1 MSLRTGIMPS
11 HLKGAHVRPVI
22 KKPSLDEGILTI
34 TDLCHARLRPVLLL
48 QRDYRLTY
56 LSIISASPT
65 SLLTSQITVSRRPLS
80 KYRMSS
86 CVQWTIRILL
96 LCCFSDMPHDTDY
109 PYPMRIFV
117 FFKVIRPYSIF
128 IRILTKF
135 METLFLTTLCIRH
148 KTME

>member
-34 TDLCHARLRPVLLL
+34 TDLCHAHQRPVMLL
-48 QRDYRLTY
+48 QRDYRLTC

-65 SLLTSQITVSRRPLS
+65 SLRTSQITVSRRPLS

-96 LCCFSDMPHDTDY
+96 LCCFLTCRLHLIKSHDVGVVQTAIHWLKSYLSD
-109 PYPMRIFV
+109 
-117 FFKVIRPYSIF
+117 
-128 IRILTKF
+128 
-135 METLFLTTLCIRH
+135 
-148 KTME
+148 